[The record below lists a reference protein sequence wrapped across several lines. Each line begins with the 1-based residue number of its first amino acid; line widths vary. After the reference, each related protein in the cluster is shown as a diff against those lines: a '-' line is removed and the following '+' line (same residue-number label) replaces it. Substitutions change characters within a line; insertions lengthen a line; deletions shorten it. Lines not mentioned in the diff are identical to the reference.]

1 MTHWQIAIETSCRL
15 GSVAL
20 LRQDRPVE
28 QIVLAADQRT
38 AQTLAPALH
47 SLLGRLRA
55 AGGKLEGISVGVGPG
70 SFTGLRIG
78 VTAAKS
84 LAYALRCPV
93 AAVDTLQAMIL
104 PMRRD
109 FPEQTGYDAVL
120 NAYRGQVFWRREAAD
135 GQPLMATQVI
145 DETQWR
151 QQLNTPGLLAA
162 GDVWSSRGEWA
173 EQWQAC
179 QHGRVTTSDYW
190 TPRAE
195 EVGRLGWSVHCR
207 GQAVDPLNLKPNYLR
222 ESAAAEKKN
231 SARQGQSLE

>member
-47 SLLGRLRA
+47 RLLTSLRA
-55 AGGKLEGISVGVGPG
+55 AGGSLGGISVSVGPG

-84 LAYALRCPV
+84 LAYALGCQV

-109 FPEQTGYDAVL
+109 FPKQNGYDAVL
-120 NAYRGQVFWRREAAD
+120 NAYRGQVFWRREAHD
-135 GQPLMATQVI
+135 GQPLVATQVV
-145 DETQWR
+145 DQTDWR
-151 QQLNTPGLLAA
+151 GRLNEPNLVVA
-162 GDVWSSRGEWA
+162 GDVWAGREWA
-173 EQWQAC
+173 TQWQMT
-179 QHGRVTTSDYW
+179 QHGRLTKSDYW
-190 TPRAE
+190 TPQAV
-195 EVGRLGWSVHCR
+195 EVGRLGWAAHR
-207 GQAVDPLNLKPNYLR
+207 LGQTTDPLNLKPNYLR
-222 ESAAAEKKN
+222 E
-231 SARQGQSLE
+231 